1 MELLKDHSLVQ
12 YQDANH
18 MSGYF
23 PEVNQQNNNIKTSN
37 LFSSQN

>member
-12 YQDANH
+12 YQDANN

-23 PEVNQQNNNIKTSN
+23 PEVNQQNNIKTSN